1 MKKTM
6 EQRIAS
12 AEQALKEL
20 REKHAKAEAKR
31 KRSEAKKTKED
42 DERRR
47 ILAGSTVLEKV
58 RTGEIPEAQFRQW
71 LDTSLTEP
79 KDRALFD
86 L

>member
-12 AEQALKEL
+12 AEQALKKL

-31 KRSEAKKTKED
+31 KRNEAKKTKED
-42 DERRR
+42 ENRRR
-47 ILAGSTVLEKV
+47 FLTGSAILEKV
-58 RTGEIPEAQFRQW
+58 RSGEIPEAQFRKW

-79 KDRALFD
+79 KDRTLFD